1 MSVLDRLRRV
11 DDAVFRAERW
21 AIVVVIAIMTL
32 SIFLAVLWR
41 IFSDPEGRL
50 EALLVASL
58 GESDGVRWAGKAIS
72 FALFAALCS
81 FAVKTAQKDASPAKA
96 VGLGAVVAGGVY
108 LVGYGF
114 AAALPFGLVF
124 SQRLALALLM
134 WMVFLGSSMAA
145 YKRRHIVVQ
154 AALKLVPAEMKHIHG
169 AMSLLIAAGFTVFLW
184 WVSTRYSIEMFNRWV
199 ESDFRESRFDSI
211 AIPYWAVTAA
221 VTFGLGITFL
231 RFLLQAVLVFTKA
244 IPAEPLSEEEEAL
257 AAATE
262 AAES

>member
-1 MSVLDRLRRV
+1 MSVLNTLRRV
-11 DDAVFRAERW
+11 DDGVYRAERW
-21 AIVVVIAIMTL
+21 AIVVVIGIMTL

-58 GESDGVRWAGKAIS
+58 GDSAAVRWTGRLLS
-72 FALFAALCS
+72 FALFAGLCS
-81 FAVKTAQKDASPAKA
+81 FAVKTAQKHASVAKA
-96 VGLGAVVAGGVY
+96 VGLGAFVAGGIY
-108 LVGYGF
+108 LVGYAF

-154 AALKLVPAEMKHIHG
+154 AALKLVPDTLKHVHG
-169 AMSLLIAAGFTVFLW
+169 ALSLLIAAGFTLFLW
-184 WVSTRYSIEMFNRWV
+184 WVSTRYSMEMFSRWV

-211 AIPYWAVTAA
+211 AIPYWTVTAA
-221 VTFGLGITFL
+221 VTVGLGITSL
-231 RFLLQAVLVFTKA
+231 RFILQAFLVYTKE